1 MLDSLKPI
9 IESLIFVSDEPLS
22 IKQLEAV
29 LGGISRQQI
38 KDILQELTAEYET
51 EKRGFI
57 LQEVAGGYQFRTRP
71 EYRDWVIKLKQSSPA
86 KLSRAALETLAIIAY
101 KQPVLRTDVEH
112 LRGVDSGGIF
122 KTLLERDLIRVL
134 GRKDLPGRPMVYGT
148 TRRFLE
154 VFGLK
159 DLSSLP
165 TLEEMEQLEESWP
178 SVSRS
183 S

>member
-1 MLDSLKPI
+1 MSNNLKPI
-9 IESLIFVSDEPLS
+9 IESLIFVVDEPLS

-29 LGGISRQQI
+29 LGDVSLQQI
-38 KDILQELTAEYET
+38 KDILKQLVAEYEA
-51 EKRGFI
+51 EKRGFV
-57 LQEVAGGYQFRTRP
+57 LKEVAGGYQFRTRP
-71 EYRDWVIKLKQSSPA
+71 EYRDWVTKLKQSSPA

-134 GRKDLPGRPMVYGT
+134 GRKDLPGRPMLYGT

-178 SVSRS
+178 SGSRS

>member
-1 MLDSLKPI
+1 MLDSLRPI
-9 IESLIFVSDEPLS
+9 IESLIFVADEPLS
-22 IKQLEAV
+22 IKQLEAM
-29 LGGISRQQI
+29 LGGVSRQQI
-38 KDILQELTAEYET
+38 KDILQQLMAEYET
-51 EKRGFI
+51 EKRGFA

-122 KTLLERDLIRVL
+122 KTLLERDLIRVM

-178 SVSRS
+178 SVSKS

>member
-1 MLDSLKPI
+1 MQDSLRPI

-29 LGGISRQQI
+29 VGGRSRQQI

-71 EYRDWVIKLKQSSPA
+71 EYRDWVIKLKKSSPA

-154 VFGLK
+154 VFGLN
-159 DLSSLP
+159 DLGCLP

-178 SVSRS
+178 SGSKS

>member
-1 MLDSLKPI
+1 MLDSLRPI
-9 IESLIFVSDEPLS
+9 IESLIFVADEPLS
-22 IKQLEAV
+22 IKQLEAM
-29 LGGISRQQI
+29 LGGVSRQQI
-38 KDILQELTAEYET
+38 KDILQQLMAEYET
-51 EKRGFI
+51 EKRGFA

-122 KTLLERDLIRVL
+122 KTLLERDLIRVM

-165 TLEEMEQLEESWP
+165 TLGEMEQLEESWP
-178 SVSRS
+178 SVSKS

>member
-1 MLDSLKPI
+1 MLDNLKPI
-9 IESLIFVSDEPLS
+9 IESLIFVADEPLS

-29 LGGISRQQI
+29 LGGVSRQQI
-38 KDILQELTAEYET
+38 KDVLKRLMAEYET
-51 EKRGFI
+51 EKRGFA

-178 SVSRS
+178 SVSKS

>member
-1 MLDSLKPI
+1 MLDSLRPI
-9 IESLIFVSDEPLS
+9 IESLIFVADEPLS

-29 LGGISRQQI
+29 LGGVSRQQV
-38 KDILQELTAEYET
+38 KDILQQLMAEYET
-51 EKRGFI
+51 EKRGFV
-57 LQEVAGGYQFRTRP
+57 LREVAGGYQFRTRP

-122 KTLLERDLIRVL
+122 KTLLERDLIRVM
-134 GRKDLPGRPMVYGT
+134 GRKDLPGRPMLYGT

>member
-1 MLDSLKPI
+1 MQDNLKPI
-9 IESLIFVSDEPLS
+9 IESLLFVADEPLG
-22 IKQLEAV
+22 IKQLEAM
-29 LGGISRQQI
+29 LGDVSRQQI
-38 KDILQELTAEYET
+38 KELLEQLMTEYET
-51 EKRGFI
+51 QKRGFV

-71 EYRDWVIKLKQSSPA
+71 EYRQWVVKLKQSSTA

-112 LRGVDSGGIF
+112 LRGVDCGGIF
-122 KTLLERDLIRVL
+122 KTLLERELIRIL

-148 TRRFLE
+148 TKRFLE
-154 VFGLK
+154 LFGLK

-165 TLEEMEQLEESWP
+165 TLEEMEQMEESWP
-178 SVSRS
+178 SGSKS